1 MRAEEIKNAFGV
13 KAFVYAPYVLAQAL
27 NIWSGISHVTLP
39 SQIRELIEATYNEP
53 DDLPSGWQELYDQ
66 LIGGDMARRH
76 KALMNIWQQAWADE
90 EDIAPTRLIE
100 HREFPFVLYQ
110 KKEGTKFV
118 LLDGSVIDTSTSDFC
133 NETARNLHRNMVK
146 IFEYRLAEAK
156 PDAWLKEY
164 RLFGWA
170 RIQDDSVHIQGA
182 KDKNIGWKYYP

>member
-90 EDIAPTRLIE
+90 EETSP
-100 HREFPFVLYQ
+100 PPVL
-110 KKEGTKFV
+110 
-118 LLDGSVIDTSTSDFC
+118 
-133 NETARNLHRNMVK
+133 
-146 IFEYRLAEAK
+146 
-156 PDAWLKEY
+156 
-164 RLFGWA
+164 
-170 RIQDDSVHIQGA
+170 
-182 KDKNIGWKYYP
+182 